1 MSDVKIKVI
10 NSNEL
15 IKAIEAGSYDINLS
29 AAVIALGAAANAA
42 KEPCSICKNLYSG
55 KTLYS
60 NSDWKDG
67 IGFEFIYN
75 IKFCPVC
82 GRELKNEYE

>member
-10 NSNEL
+10 NSNKL

-29 AAVIALGAAANAA
+29 AAVVALGAAINAA

-55 KTLYS
+55 DILGGK
-60 NSDWKDG
+60 
-67 IGFEFIYN
+67 GFEFIYN

-82 GRELKNEYE
+82 GRELEKK

>member
-29 AAVIALGAAANAA
+29 AAAIALGAAINAA
-42 KEPCSICKNLYSG
+42 KEPCSICENLCSG
-55 KTLYS
+55 DTLYS
-60 NSDWKDG
+60 SSDWDGG
-67 IGFEFIYN
+67 IGFDYIYN

-82 GRELKNEYE
+82 GRELKK

>member
-15 IKAIEAGSYDINLS
+15 IKAINAGSYDINLS
-29 AAVIALGAAANAA
+29 AAVIALGVAANAA
-42 KEPCSICKNLYSG
+42 KEPCSICKSLYSG
-55 KTLYS
+55 DTLS
-60 NSDWKDG
+60 SK
-67 IGFEFIYN
+67 GFNLIYN

-82 GRELKNEYE
+82 GRELKKNE

>member
-1 MSDVKIKVI
+1 MSDVKIKII

-55 KTLYS
+55 DAL
-60 NSDWKDG
+60 G
-67 IGFEFIYN
+67 IYN

-82 GRELKNEYE
+82 GRELQKK

>member
-55 KTLYS
+55 DTLGG
-60 NSDWKDG
+60 K
-67 IGFEFIYN
+67 GFEFIYN

>member
-15 IKAIEAGSYDINLS
+15 IKAIDAGSYDINLS
-29 AAVIALGAAANAA
+29 AEVIALGAATNAA

-60 NSDWKDG
+60 NSDWKNG
-67 IGFEFIYN
+67 IRFEFIYN

-82 GRELKNEYE
+82 GRELKKNE

>member
-1 MSDVKIKVI
+1 MSDVKIKII

-55 KTLYS
+55 DALGGKE
-60 NSDWKDG
+60 
-67 IGFEFIYN
+67 FEFIYN

-82 GRELKNEYE
+82 GRELQKK

>member
-15 IKAIEAGSYDINLS
+15 IKAIDAGSYDINLS
-29 AAVIALGAAANAA
+29 ATVVALGIAANAA
-42 KEPCSICKNLYSG
+42 KEPCSICKNLYRGDTLGG
-55 KTLYS
+55 K
-60 NSDWKDG
+60 
-67 IGFEFIYN
+67 GFEFIYN

-82 GRELKNEYE
+82 GRELKKQ